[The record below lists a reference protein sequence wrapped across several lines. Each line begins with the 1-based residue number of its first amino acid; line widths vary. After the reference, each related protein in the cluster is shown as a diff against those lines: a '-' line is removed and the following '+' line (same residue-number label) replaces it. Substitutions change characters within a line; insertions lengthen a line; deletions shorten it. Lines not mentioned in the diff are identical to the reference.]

1 MRGEDNWEEAQ
12 WLGGEAQVY
21 PGLGS
26 PKPTSLKRFLS
37 GLMFLV
43 TGVGIGRLAMI
54 DAKPQGEIRQKGSV
68 AQHERQAPTERSE
81 TMGRRRDED
90 EGAERGS
97 VDELGV
103 VTIVAAF
110 GVGLVAGAVTALL
123 TTPESGASVRG
134 RVKRGV
140 NTAKREFDETVNE
153 VKEDWSTVGDG
164 IYDSVKRTASRVK
177 HAAEVTKEALTEGD
191 GNGAPVRRVP

>member
-1 MRGEDNWEEAQ
+1 MCGEDNWEETQ

-26 PKPTSLKRFLS
+26 PKPTLLKRLLS
-37 GLMFLV
+37 GVMLLV
-43 TGVGIGRLAMI
+43 AGVGIGRLAMT
-54 DAKPQGEIRQKGSV
+54 DGKSQGDMRQEENA
-68 AQHERQAPTERSE
+68 AQRERHTPTERSE
-81 TMGRRRDED
+81 AMERRRDED
-90 EGAERGS
+90 EGARRGS

-110 GVGLVAGAVTALL
+110 GLGLVAGAVTALL
-123 TTPESGASVRG
+123 TTPESGASVRN

-140 NTAKREFDETVNE
+140 DTAKREFDETVDE
-153 VKEDWSTVGDG
+153 VKEEWSTVGDE

-177 HAAEVTKEALTEGD
+177 HAAEVTKEALSDGD

>member
-1 MRGEDNWEEAQ
+1 MRDEYNGEEAW

-21 PGLGS
+21 PGLGK
-26 PKPTSLKRFLS
+26 PKPTSVTR
-37 GLMFLV
+37 LMAGAMLLLA
-43 TGVGIGRLAMI
+43 GVGIGRLATI
-54 DAKPQGEIRQKGSV
+54 DGKTASHTRQEDGVDKSDR
-68 AQHERQAPTERSE
+68 HAPTERSR
-81 TMGRRRDED
+81 TMERRRDEN
-90 EGAERGS
+90 GATGRGG

-110 GVGLVAGAVTALL
+110 GLGLVAGAVTALL
-123 TTPESGASVRG
+123 TTPESGASVRN

-140 NTAKREFDETVNE
+140 DTAKREFDETVGE
-153 VKEDWSTVGDG
+153 VKQEWSEVGEE

-177 HAAEVTKEALTEGD
+177 HAAEVTKDAVTDGD